1 MSEISNEEPPS
12 AEESGPVEAVRLFI
26 ALPLPEG
33 LLQRVTRLSQNLQTG
48 FGFTPCHPKWV
59 SPETIHLTL
68 RFLGA
73 TSTERINALIAATGE
88 IARRHGPILIEAA
101 GLGVFPHWRN
111 PSVLWA
117 GVRGRVKAMRALAR
131 DFEAMACEHGYEP
144 SRTRFSPHLTLAR
157 FRSRKGI
164 EAAHKV
170 VRSHESFQSGEFE
183 CAEVVL
189 FRSELQASGAHH
201 HRVASYTLGD
211 PGPGS
216 IKTPPRPVDLP
227 GRRN

>member
-1 MSEISNEEPPS
+1 MSENPTQEPPGSGESAS
-12 AEESGPVEAVRLFI
+12 AEPVRLFI

-33 LLQRVTRLSQNLQTG
+33 LLRRVARLSQNLQTG

-73 TSTERINALIAATGE
+73 TSPDRIDALAAAIGE
-88 IARRHGPILIEAA
+88 IARRHGPIPIEAA

-117 GVRGRVKAMRALAR
+117 GVRGRVKAMRALAF
-131 DFEAMACEHGYEP
+131 DCEAMACEQGCEP
-144 SRTRFSPHLTLAR
+144 SRTKFSPHLTLAR

-170 VRSHESFQSGEFE
+170 VRAHEKFKSGEFE
-183 CAEVVL
+183 CVEVVL
-189 FRSELQASGAHH
+189 FRSELDASGARH
-201 HRVASYTLGD
+201 HRVAAYTLGAQD
-211 PGPGS
+211 PGSLKSP
-216 IKTPPRPVDLP
+216 TPP
-227 GRRN
+227 G